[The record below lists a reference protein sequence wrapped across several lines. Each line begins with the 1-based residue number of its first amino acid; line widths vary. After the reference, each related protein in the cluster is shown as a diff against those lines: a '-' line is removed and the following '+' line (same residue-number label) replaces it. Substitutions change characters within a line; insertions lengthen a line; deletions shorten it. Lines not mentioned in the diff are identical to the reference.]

1 MGALFFLL
9 AISTIPIIGVWL
21 CIQLFR
27 FIMKRTTGADV
38 YISPDGYFHMYRKMK
53 TLWDKDPLDYD
64 ADDMPMPRKRKHTP
78 HYDRLAGQLE
88 QHEVA
93 EASERLQ
100 VPTLQEQSA
109 PTEPVPLAT
118 LLERKD

>member
-1 MGALFFLL
+1 MGALLFLL
-9 AISTIPIIGVWL
+9 AISSIPIIGVWL

-64 ADDMPMPRKRKHTP
+64 ADDTPVRRKRKHTP
-78 HYDRLAGQLE
+78 
-88 QHEVA
+88 
-93 EASERLQ
+93 
-100 VPTLQEQSA
+100 
-109 PTEPVPLAT
+109 
-118 LLERKD
+118 